1 MTDTNLNY
9 GSFVALSIIEVVWM
23 DGRMVGILA
32 NEKPLLLVFVHELD
46 YLFRLFVL
54 TFLVL
59 ELF

>member
-1 MTDTNLNY
+1 MADTNQNY
-9 GSFVALSIIEVVWM
+9 GSFVALSIIEVVCM

-32 NEKPLLLVFVHELD
+32 NEKPLLLVIVHELD